1 MQVEVMLCLKH
12 IMLAAV
18 VLNCVTAVANL
29 VGGNLQWA
37 IFNMII
43 ACFCQIGYL
52 QEANK
57 E

>member
-1 MQVEVMLCLKH
+1 MPYLKH
-12 IMLAAV
+12 IMLTAA
-18 VLNCVTAVANL
+18 VLNCVIAVVNL
-29 VGGNLQWA
+29 VGGNIQWA
-37 IFNMII
+37 VFNLIM

>member
-1 MQVEVMLCLKH
+1 MQVEAMPYLKH
-12 IMLAAV
+12 IMLAAA

-29 VGGNLQWA
+29 VGGNLHWA

>member
-1 MQVEVMLCLKH
+1 DMPYLKH

-18 VLNCVTAVANL
+18 LFNCIAAGVNL
-29 VGGNLQWA
+29 VGGNLHWA
-37 IFNMII
+37 IFNALI

>member
-1 MQVEVMLCLKH
+1 MPYLKH

-18 VLNCVTAVANL
+18 LFNCIAAGVNL
-29 VGGNLQWA
+29 VGGNLHWA
-37 IFNMII
+37 IFNALI

-52 QEANK
+52 QEASK

>member
-1 MQVEVMLCLKH
+1 MPCLKH
-12 IMLAAV
+12 VMLAAV
-18 VLNCVTAVANL
+18 GINCFSAVVNL
-29 VGGNLQWA
+29 MSGNLQWA
-37 IFNMII
+37 VFNLIV

>member
-1 MQVEVMLCLKH
+1 MQVEAMPYLKH

-18 VLNCVTAVANL
+18 LFNCVAAGVNL

-37 IFNMII
+37 LFNMLT
-43 ACFCQIGYL
+43 ACCCQIGYL
-52 QEANK
+52 QESNK

>member
-1 MQVEVMLCLKH
+1 MLCLKH
-12 IMLAAV
+12 VMLTAV
-18 VLNCVTAVANL
+18 VLNCGVAVINL
-29 VGGNLQWA
+29 VGGNLRWA
-37 IFNMII
+37 VFNLII

>member
-1 MQVEVMLCLKH
+1 MLCLKH

-18 VLNCVTAVANL
+18 VLNCVTAVTNL
-29 VGGNLQWA
+29 VGGNLHWA

-57 E
+57 K

>member
-1 MQVEVMLCLKH
+1 MLCLKH

-18 VLNCVTAVANL
+18 VLNCATAAVNL

-37 IFNMII
+37 VFNLIV

>member
-1 MQVEVMLCLKH
+1 MPYLKH

-18 VLNCVTAVANL
+18 VLNCVTAVVNL
-29 VGGNLQWA
+29 VGGNLHWA

>member
-1 MQVEVMLCLKH
+1 MRYLKH

-18 VLNCVTAVANL
+18 VFNCLVAGVNL
-29 VGGNLQWA
+29 LGGNLQWA
-37 IFNMII
+37 VFNLII